1 MVGSAGLAGHEIVQ
15 QGVAQLSWRNHVLR
29 PDPAE
34 SYAAREWRLS
44 PQSMAGLSGTAKL
57 GGKGA
62 VLEDILGSQDHED
75 SILGRF
81 WLPQAG
87 EQTAVHGVMV
97 FGEEGATVRLHDAVT
112 EYGLL
117 ADETVF
123 AKLQGHYDKA
133 TLTNCYAH
141 AMRKSDGTVA
151 SAEIQST
158 LVALGSMRE
167 DLGGHA
173 IQFRLI
179 GAQIWFNELCF
190 DMDRTVR
197 PEITIRFKR
206 HESFLYELPDG
217 FKLER
222 FYSSLPPLHG
232 WGLEQLGIHRPMQ
245 FRIFAPERMD
255 IDTVWQMTRR
265 LRQFFEFLSQNQLPH
280 ANLKIYDEADPSA
293 DLPDIQ
299 IRHSRVHAPKPRKFE
314 WDMQLV
320 QFNDI
325 EEKFPALLCR
335 WFEVHRDHPEP
346 FSRYFSAFDRNR
358 ADPVQHFLWNVAAL
372 EELHKLRTT
381 RDRRQ
386 FDLLGRLKD
395 VRTRWSSA
403 TKKQIPDGVLKE
415 IADTRHYYAHAAGD
429 LRDRAATDW
438 KLLRYG
444 DCVAV
449 LSSLEMLSLLGLTDE
464 EVVSITRHSWLQET
478 LALDK
483 YPTDD

>member
-1 MVGSAGLAGHEIVQ
+1 MNQASQAAFGLVSEGVSAELD
-15 QGVAQLSWRNHVLR
+15 WRSQ
-29 PDPAE
+29 DA
-34 SYAAREWRLS
+34 
-44 PQSMAGLSGTAKL
+44 
-57 GGKGA
+57 
-62 VLEDILGSQDHED
+62 ILGADLKNRNHED

-87 EQTAVHGVMV
+87 EQSAVHGVMA
-97 FGEEGATVRLHDAVT
+97 FDEEGATVRLHDAVT

-123 AKLQGHYDKA
+123 AKLQGHYDRA

-151 SAEIQST
+151 SAEINST

-173 IQFRLI
+173 IQFRLL

-190 DMDRTVR
+190 DMDRTAR
-197 PEITIRFKR
+197 PDITIRFKWD
-206 HESFLYELPDG
+206 ESFRYELPG
-217 FKLER
+217 GLTLER
-222 FYSSLPPLHG
+222 FYSSMTPLGG
-232 WGLEQLGIHRPMQ
+232 WGLEQFGIHRPMQ
-245 FRIFAPERMD
+245 FRIFALERMD
-255 IDTVWQMTRR
+255 IDTLWELLHR
-265 LRQFFEFLSQNQLPH
+265 LRRFFEFLSQNQLPH
-280 ANLKIYDEADPSA
+280 ADFKVYDEADPSTMR
-293 DLPDIQ
+293 PDVE
-299 IRHSRVHAPKPRKFE
+299 IRHSRVHKPKPKKFE

-320 QFNDI
+320 QFNEI
-325 EEKFPALLCR
+325 EERFPALLYR
-335 WFEVHRDHPEP
+335 WFEVHRDYPEP
-346 FSRYFSAFDRNR
+346 FSRYFAAFDRNR
-358 ADPVQHFLWNVAAL
+358 ADPVLHFLWNVAAL

-381 RDRRQ
+381 RKRSQ

-395 VRTRWSSA
+395 VRTRWASA
-403 TKKQIPDGVLKE
+403 TKKQISDEVLQE

-444 DCVAV
+444 DCVAT
-449 LSSLEMLSLLGLTDE
+449 LSSLEMLSLLGLTDD
-464 EVVSITRHSWLQET
+464 EVVSMTRRFWLQET
-478 LALDK
+478 LALQK